1 VFPLKCSNCGQV
13 LRIED
18 ITGLYLEETACG
30 SCGKL
35 SGVLT
40 RVAADG
46 IALRGTYFF
55 RLNFK
60 LAQLEYYD
68 REERKRWF
76 GLNREPK
83 VVWYL
88 PAMSVVD
95 MAGLAGPGGGGH
107 GGGHGGG
114 GAAGGGGDAAVARP
128 EALSFTLRGLVE
140 EVRLQA
146 ANMHE
151 RAQWLTSIRL
161 AIAKHAEMMH
171 HPPAAESRDL

>member
-1 VFPLKCSNCGQV
+1 V

-18 ITGLYLEETACG
+18 ITGLYLEETACSG
-30 SCGKL
+30 CGKL
-35 SGVLT
+35 SGMLT
-40 RVAADG
+40 RVADDG

-95 MAGLAGPGGGGH
+95 MAGLVGPDGGGRGH
-107 GGGHGGG
+107 GGG
-114 GAAGGGGDAAVARP
+114 AAGGGGGDAAVARP
-128 EALSFTLRGLVE
+128 EALSFTLRGLLE

-171 HPPAAESRDL
+171 HPAAAESRDL